1 MRHLPKLLFIIYVLM
16 ATTTLC
22 IRDVEAYNGSQPI
35 VNARR
40 EIEILDAGL
49 LLINDTFTLE
59 APAGEAVQ
67 FSSFEIGFFDP
78 FTSEQQS
85 FYISSNGGWQPIDY
99 HKTSSQESG
108 FKGYKLELPS
118 PYVLEEGSSLR
129 IRASYIFVEIIE
141 RGGEDYSAR
150 LPIYPTIQY
159 NLSSSIIQVTLPE
172 GAEILEV
179 DSVLAFANSSEEG
192 QWVLTHEAGKLAPL
206 QKENFTVIYTS
217 DIREEYL
224 IYYELIQRLI
234 SIRPGKLSLKDRY
247 VIVNRGDAINNF
259 HIKLPKGIS
268 NLKAYDGVGP
278 LNLAADESEENGV
291 LLVLNVNPRI
301 SVIKGTKWSF
311 TIEYSVPSDE
321 FIHEGG
327 GRFILEDF
335 IDGSIDTKHYVRKFI
350 VVTMLP
356 EGGQFI
362 DAEPEPISIDKTS
375 ALSERVIMEFKGL
388 KPEAFPAAVI
398 EYSWS
403 AIWSLFRPLLMAMI
417 AAGAV
422 ASLYLLRQ
430 RRHVAME
437 TPEAPSSVLKDFIN
451 LYRERVAL
459 LAEME
464 ELDVGI
470 RRKEI
475 SREQFDRRS
484 AEITRH
490 LKEQLPTLKRMEG
503 LLETT
508 EPIISDELR
517 EIGRAE
523 SELERVN
530 TNLRN
535 LETRFRAR
543 RVSRRV
549 YERQRREY
557 LRSRGRARRRIEQTI
572 ATLQA
577 EA

>member
-1 MRHLPKLLFIIYVLM
+1 MRGLPKLLFILYVLM
-16 ATTTLC
+16 ASTTLC

-59 APAGEAVQ
+59 APPGEAVQ
-67 FSSFEIGFFDP
+67 FSSFEIGFFEP

-85 FYISSNGGWQPIDY
+85 FYLSSNGRWQPIDY
-99 HKTSSQESG
+99 NKTSSQEFG
-108 FKGYKLELPS
+108 FKGYELKLPS
-118 PYVLEEGSSLR
+118 PYVLEGDSSLR
-129 IRASYIFVEIIE
+129 IRASYIFVDIIE
-141 RGGEDYSAR
+141 RDGKDYSAR
-150 LPIYPTIQY
+150 LPIHPTIKF
-159 NLSSSIIQVTLPE
+159 NLTSSIIQVTLPV
-172 GAEILEV
+172 GAEILDV
-179 DSVLAFANSSEEG
+179 DSVLPFANSSEEG

-206 QKENFTVIYTS
+206 QKENFTVTYTS
-217 DIREEYL
+217 EIVEEYL
-224 IYYELIQRLI
+224 IYYELIQRKI
-234 SIRPGKLSLKDRY
+234 SIKPGKLSLKDKY
-247 VIVNRGDAINNF
+247 IIVNRGDAISNF
-259 HIKLPKGIS
+259 HVKLPKGIL

-278 LNLAADESEENGV
+278 LNLVADESEENGV
-291 LLVLNVNPRI
+291 LLDFIVSPRI

-311 TIEYSVPSDE
+311 TIEFSVPSGEYID
-321 FIHEGG
+321 EGG
-327 GRFILEDF
+327 GHFVLTDF
-335 IDGSIDTKHYVRKFI
+335 IDGSMDTKHYVRKFI
-350 VVTMLP
+350 IVTTLP
-356 EGGQFI
+356 EGGHFI

-375 ALSERVIMEFKGL
+375 ALSKQVIIELKGL
-388 KPEAFPAAVI
+388 KPEEFPTVVI
-398 EYSWS
+398 EYSGS

-430 RRHVAME
+430 RRHVAE
-437 TPEAPSSVLKDFIN
+437 KPEAPSSVLKDFIN

-464 ELDVGI
+464 ELDVRI

-490 LKEQLPTLKRMEG
+490 LKEQLRTLKRMEG
-503 LLETT
+503 LLETS
-508 EPIISDELR
+508 EPMISDELR
-517 EIGRAE
+517 EIGRSE

-530 TNLRN
+530 ANLRN

-557 LRSRGRARRRIEQTI
+557 LRSRGRARRRIEQTL
-572 ATLQA
+572 ATLQS